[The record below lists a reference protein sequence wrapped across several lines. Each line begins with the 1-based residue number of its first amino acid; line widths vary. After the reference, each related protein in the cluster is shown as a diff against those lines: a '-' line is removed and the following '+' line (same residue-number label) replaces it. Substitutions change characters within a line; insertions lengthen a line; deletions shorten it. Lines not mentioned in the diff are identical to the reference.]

1 MLNPIRFQF
10 EEACKVFQVLKGAP
24 RKPPHQGLMIKV
36 ATELGFQCEDSPANG
51 WMKATVVQQEI
62 ALS

>member
-10 EEACKVFQVLKGAP
+10 EEACKVFQVLKGAS
-24 RKPPHQGLMIKV
+24 RKPSQGLMIKV

-51 WMKATVVQQEI
+51 WMKATVVHEEI